1 MKKQSIPTVV
11 SLVAVAA
18 LSTGLVAC
26 GGDSESSDATP
37 PASVQVGVEIAGA
50 WARTSPM
57 EVTLGAAYM
66 TITSDVDDELTD
78 VSVDPSIAATAEIHE
93 MVMAE
98 MSDTSSDTTMA
109 MSSDTTMAMSSDTT
123 MSMGSGEMVMQEVES
138 IAIPAG
144 ETVELKPG
152 GYHIMLIDLVAPL
165 ELGQEFDI
173 VLTFANAGE
182 VTVTVVVGATAPC
195 RKPRF
200 TSPCRSLAGEAPGG
214 SFSRHWHSFF
224 PSGWRWPWW

>member
-109 MSSDTTMAMSSDTT
+109 MSSDTTMAMSDMSSDTT

-152 GYHIMLIDLVAPL
+152 GYHIMLIDLAAPL
-165 ELGQEFDI
+165 ETGQEFDI

-182 VTVTVVVGATAPC
+182 VTVTVVVGDTAP
-195 RKPRF
+195 
-200 TSPCRSLAGEAPGG
+200 
-214 SFSRHWHSFF
+214 
-224 PSGWRWPWW
+224 

>member
-1 MKKQSIPTVV
+1 MTNMKKQSIPTVV

-123 MSMGSGEMVMQEVES
+123 MAMSDMSSDTTMSMGSGEMVMQEVES

-182 VTVTVVVGATAPC
+182 VTVTVVVADAAP
-195 RKPRF
+195 
-200 TSPCRSLAGEAPGG
+200 
-214 SFSRHWHSFF
+214 
-224 PSGWRWPWW
+224 

>member
-1 MKKQSIPTVV
+1 MTNMKKQSIPTVV

-123 MSMGSGEMVMQEVES
+123 MAMSSDTTMSMGSGEMVMQEVES

-152 GYHIMLIDLVAPL
+152 GYHIMLIDLAAPL
-165 ELGQEFDI
+165 ETGQEFDI

-182 VTVTVVVGATAPC
+182 VTVTVVVGDTAP
-195 RKPRF
+195 
-200 TSPCRSLAGEAPGG
+200 
-214 SFSRHWHSFF
+214 
-224 PSGWRWPWW
+224 

>member
-123 MSMGSGEMVMQEVES
+123 MAMSSDTTMVMSSDTTMSMGSGEMVMQEVES

-152 GYHIMLIDLVAPL
+152 GYHIMLIVLAAPL
-165 ELGQEFDI
+165 ETGQEFDI

-182 VTVTVVVGATAPC
+182 VTVTVVVGDTAP
-195 RKPRF
+195 
-200 TSPCRSLAGEAPGG
+200 
-214 SFSRHWHSFF
+214 
-224 PSGWRWPWW
+224 

>member
-1 MKKQSIPTVV
+1 MTNMKKQSIPTVV

-98 MSDTSSDTTMA
+98 MSD
-109 MSSDTTMAMSSDTT
+109 MSSDTT

-152 GYHIMLIDLVAPL
+152 GYHIMLIDLAAPL
-165 ELGQEFDI
+165 ETGQEFDI

-182 VTVTVVVGATAPC
+182 VTVTVVVGDTAP
-195 RKPRF
+195 
-200 TSPCRSLAGEAPGG
+200 
-214 SFSRHWHSFF
+214 
-224 PSGWRWPWW
+224 

>member
-1 MKKQSIPTVV
+1 MTNMKKQSIPTVV

-123 MSMGSGEMVMQEVES
+123 MAMSSDTTMSMGSGEMVMQEVES

-152 GYHIMLIDLVAPL
+152 GYHIMLIDLAAPL
-165 ELGQEFDI
+165 ETGQEFDI

-182 VTVTVVVGATAPC
+182 VTVTVVVADAAP
-195 RKPRF
+195 
-200 TSPCRSLAGEAPGG
+200 
-214 SFSRHWHSFF
+214 
-224 PSGWRWPWW
+224 

>member
-1 MKKQSIPTVV
+1 MTNMKKQSIPTVV

-109 MSSDTTMAMSSDTT
+109 MSSDTTMAMSDMSSDTT

-182 VTVTVVVGATAPC
+182 VTVTVVVADAAP
-195 RKPRF
+195 
-200 TSPCRSLAGEAPGG
+200 
-214 SFSRHWHSFF
+214 
-224 PSGWRWPWW
+224 

>member
-123 MSMGSGEMVMQEVES
+123 MAMSDMSSDTTMSMGSGEMVMQEVES

-152 GYHIMLIDLVAPL
+152 GYHIMLIDLAAPL
-165 ELGQEFDI
+165 ETGQEFDI

-182 VTVTVVVGATAPC
+182 VTVTVVVGDTAP
-195 RKPRF
+195 
-200 TSPCRSLAGEAPGG
+200 
-214 SFSRHWHSFF
+214 
-224 PSGWRWPWW
+224 